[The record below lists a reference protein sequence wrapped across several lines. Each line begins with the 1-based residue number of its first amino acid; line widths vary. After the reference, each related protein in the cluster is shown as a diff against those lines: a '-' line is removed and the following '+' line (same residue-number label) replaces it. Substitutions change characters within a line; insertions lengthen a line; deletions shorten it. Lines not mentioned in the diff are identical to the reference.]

1 MAYNFIPTTKKE
13 ILVKPEFLRVKK
25 TQGHVLILFQYLRRQ
40 FRDIED
46 PIALDPSNPTQV
58 KVTRKITS
66 VMPVP
71 TLLRN
76 AGVSG
81 IRVTPGEGSR
91 GNRGA
96 GNRGNAFEQQMQED
110 IMRWVKGV
118 PIINDAHAAF
128 IEEFVNYYKI
138 TKFDKVEVIPEG
150 ALNQKRPLIIQGESI
165 FVGSSSDPDI
175 GKTVTDLTVE
185 TETQDIKKTGRTIYL
200 SLKYG
205 GTVTFFN
212 VGIAKFIT
220 AIDFQQGKIS
230 SAEGK
235 QILNLFGLDEKK
247 FLDTFS
253 NSGKIYAP
261 ENVTSKINK
270 GRLTAF
276 IKSGIGYGYHLVHL
290 LNNRIEHF
298 EMTKQFLEK
307 SSQPQSVKILY
318 GGASGNAKR
327 VDILVETANF
337 KLKFNLRNKAGGINP
352 NFILCDYKKKH

>member
-13 ILVKPEFLRVKK
+13 ILVQPEFVRAKK
-25 TQGHVLILFQYLRRQ
+25 AQAHVVVLFEYLRRQ
-40 FRDIED
+40 FREIED

-66 VMPVP
+66 VLPVP

-96 GNRGNAFEQQMQED
+96 GNRGNAFEQQLQDD
-110 IMRWVKGV
+110 IMRWVEGV
-118 PIINDAHAAF
+118 PIKNTAHAAF

-138 TKFDKVEVIPEG
+138 TKFDTVEVIPEG
-150 ALNQKRPLIIQGESI
+150 ALNQKRPLIIQGEAL
-165 FVGSSSDPDI
+165 FVGSATDPDI
-175 GKTVTDLTVE
+175 GKTVTDLTVK
-185 TETQDIKKTGRTIYL
+185 TEDVKKKSRTIYL

-205 GTVTFFN
+205 ATVTFFN

-220 AIDFQQGKIS
+220 ATDFQQGKIS
-230 SAEGK
+230 SPEGK
-235 QILNLFGLDEKK
+235 QILKLFGLDEKK

-253 NSGKIYAP
+253 NSGKIYPP

-290 LNNRIEHF
+290 LNNRIDHF

-307 SSQPQSVKILY
+307 SSQPQSVQILY